1 MNLLTELVAFVVAI
15 GVLVVVHEYGHYSVA
30 RLCGVKVLRFSIGF
44 GRPLLQWVSKK
55 SGTEWTISALP
66 LGGYVKML
74 DEREFADRPN
84 SISPDDLP
92 HAFNRQSVGK
102 RIAIVAAG
110 PIANFILA
118 IVLLAVV
125 YASGVSEPAA
135 VVAAPP
141 AQSVAAQAGF
151 QGGETVLAVSAANGN
166 GMEQVRSWADLRW
179 KLLSAAFDHRHVVV
193 AARDAH
199 AGSASSDYSLD
210 LSHLE
215 SKDLD
220 DDFMSRIGFEPG
232 GGTLRIAGVEP
243 GSAAQQAG
251 LQKGDRLSAIDGHP
265 VDSASSFITYVK
277 AHAGKPVQLQI
288 LRGGPVPDV
297 NKDARKDANKDGS
310 LADDQSEAQNNA
322 ANTATATTPQS
333 LTIAVTPAIQRDEE
347 TGQQVGRIGA
357 ALSAQGPSVEVRYGL
372 LESAR
377 LGANRTWD
385 IGVYSLRMFGRM
397 LTGEASLKNLSGPVT
412 IADYAGKSARL
423 GPSAFL
429 SFLALVS
436 ISLGVL
442 NLLPIPV
449 LDGGHLL
456 YYAVEAVTG
465 KTVSDRWQMVLQRA
479 GLACIVAL
487 SAIALFN
494 DLARLIHF

>member
-1 MNLLTELVAFVVAI
+1 
-15 GVLVVVHEYGHYSVA
+15 
-30 RLCGVKVLRFSIGF
+30 
-44 GRPLLQWVSKK
+44 
-55 SGTEWTISALP
+55 
-66 LGGYVKML
+66 ML
-74 DEREFADRPN
+74 
-84 SISPDDLP
+84 S
-92 HAFNRQSVGK
+92 
-102 RIAIVAAG
+102 
-110 PIANFILA
+110 
-118 IVLLAVV
+118 
-125 YASGVSEPAA
+125 
-135 VVAAPP
+135 
-141 AQSVAAQAGF
+141 
-151 QGGETVLAVSAANGN
+151 VSAANGN
-166 GMEQVRSWADLRW
+166 GMEPVRSWADLRW
-179 KLLSAAFDHRHVVV
+179 KLLSAAFDHRHVVL

-199 AGSASSDYSLD
+199 ASNISSDYSLD
-210 LSHLE
+210 LSRLD

-220 DDFMSRIGFEPG
+220 DDFMSKIGFEPG
-232 GGTLRIAGVEP
+232 GGSLRIAGVEP

-251 LQKGDRLSAIDGHP
+251 LQKGDRLSAIDGRP
-265 VDSASSFITYVK
+265 VDSASSFIAYVK
-277 AHAGKPVQLQI
+277 THAGKPVQLRIQ
-288 LRGGPVPDV
+288 RGGAAQDV
-297 NKDARKDANKDGS
+297 GKDDAQGGVSGS
-310 LADDQSEAQNNA
+310 ESGDEPRAAQGNVQA
-322 ANTATATTPQS
+322 SSQT
-333 LTIAVTPAIQRDEE
+333 LTLTVTPAVQRDEE
-347 TGQQVGRIGA
+347 TGEQVGRIGA
-357 ALSAQGPSVEVRYGL
+357 ALSAQGPTVEVRYGP

-412 IADYAGKSARL
+412 IADYAGKSAKL

>member
-15 GVLVVVHEYGHYSVA
+15 GVLVVVHEYGHYSIA

-44 GRPLLQWVSKK
+44 GRPLVQWVSKK
-55 SGTEWTISALP
+55 SGTEWTIAALP

-74 DEREFADRPN
+74 DERE
-84 SISPDDLP
+84 SPDPIPASDLP

-110 PIANFILA
+110 PIANFVLA
-118 IVLLAVV
+118 VVLFAVV
-125 YASGVSEPAA
+125 YASGVTEQKAI
-135 VVAAPP
+135 VAAPP
-141 AQSVAAQAGF
+141 AQSAAARAGF
-151 QGGETVLAVSAANGN
+151 QGGETILSVSDANGSRT
-166 GMEQVRSWADLRW
+166 EPVRSWSDLRW
-179 KLLSAAFDHRHVVV
+179 KLLGTAFDQGHVVLS
-193 AARDAH
+193 ARD
-199 AGSASSDYSLD
+199 GDGTYDFPLD
-210 LSHLE
+210 LSQLT

-220 DDFMSRIGFEPG
+220 DDFMAKLGLEAG
-232 GGTLRIAGVEP
+232 GNTLRVAAVEA
-243 GSAAQQAG
+243 GSAAQHAG
-251 LQKGDRLSAIDGHP
+251 LQAGDQLRSVDGRS
-265 VDSASSFITYVK
+265 VDNASTFIAYVK
-277 AHAGKPVQLQI
+277 AHAGKPVRLTVA
-288 LRGGPVPDV
+288 RG
-297 NKDARKDANKDGS
+297 
-310 LADDQSEAQNNA
+310 EAGG
-322 ANTATATTPQS
+322 NTEQT
-333 LTIAVTPAIQRDEE
+333 LTLTVTPTLQRDAQ
-347 TGQQVGRIGA
+347 TGEDVGRIGA
-357 ALSAQGPSVEVRYGL
+357 ALSAQAPSVDVRYGP
-372 LESAR
+372 LESVR
-377 LGANRTWD
+377 LGAYRTWD
-385 IGVYSLRMFGRM
+385 IAVYSLRMFGRM
-397 LTGEASLKNLSGPVT
+397 ITGEASLKNLSGPVT

-465 KTVSDRWQMVLQRA
+465 KAVSDRWQLVLQRA

>member
-1 MNLLTELVAFVVAI
+1 MNLLTELVAFIVAI

-44 GRPLLQWVSKK
+44 GKPLVHWVSKK

-74 DEREFADRPN
+74 DERESQEKIPSA
-84 SISPDDLP
+84 DLP
-92 HAFNRQSVGK
+92 NAFNRQSVGK

-118 IVLLAVV
+118 IVLLAAVF
-125 YASGVSEPAA
+125 ASGVTEPTAI
-135 VVAAPP
+135 VAAPP
-141 AQSVAAQAGF
+141 AQTAAAQAGF
-151 QGGETVLAVSAANGN
+151 QGGETILSVSDANGSDT
-166 GMEQVRSWADLRW
+166 EPVRSWADLRW
-179 KLLSAAFDHRHVVV
+179 KLLSAAFDQHRVVLV
-193 AARDAH
+193 ARD
-199 AGSASSDYSLD
+199 GGGTYDFPLD
-210 LSHLE
+210 LSHLT

-220 DDFMSRIGFEPG
+220 DDFMSKLGLEVG
-232 GGTLRIAGVEP
+232 GSKLTIAGVEP

-251 LQKGDRLSAIDGHP
+251 LEKGDRLLAIDGRP
-265 VDSASSFITYVK
+265 VDSASTFIGYVK
-277 AHAGKPVQLQI
+277 AHAGKPVHLQI
-288 LRGGPVPDV
+288 VRGGD
-297 NKDARKDANKDGS
+297 
-310 LADDQSEAQNNA
+310 AQNVAPGA
-322 ANTATATTPQS
+322 APRTGQPAQ
-333 LTIAVTPAIQRDEE
+333 TITLAVTPAAQRDDE
-347 TGQQVGRIGA
+347 TGEQVGRIGA
-357 ALSAQGPSVEVRYGL
+357 ALAAQAPTVDVRYGPI
-372 LESAR
+372 ESIQ
-377 LGANRTWD
+377 LGALRTWN
-385 IGVYSLRMFGRM
+385 IAFYSLRMFGRM

-465 KTVSDRWQMVLQRA
+465 KAVSDRWQLVLQRA